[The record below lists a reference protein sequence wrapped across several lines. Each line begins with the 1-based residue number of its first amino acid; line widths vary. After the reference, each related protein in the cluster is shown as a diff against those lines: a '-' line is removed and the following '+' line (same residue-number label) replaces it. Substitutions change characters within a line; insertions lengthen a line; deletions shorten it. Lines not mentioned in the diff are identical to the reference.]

1 MPYFISLGF
10 GFKLNFINVL
20 VTTAYVMTIGSFVP
34 IPGGTGGIE
43 YGFMYFF
50 GYLIKGSVLSALML
64 VWRFITYYGGM
75 LIGSICLLSYR
86 KKSKI

>member
-1 MPYFISLGF
+1 MI
-10 GFKLNFINVL
+10 
-20 VTTAYVMTIGSFVP
+20 MGSFVP
-34 IPGGTGGIE
+34 TPGGTGGIE

-50 GYLIKGSVLSALML
+50 NYLIKGSVLSALML

-75 LIGSICLLSYR
+75 IFGGICLLSYR